1 MANRNAGYG
10 ARRGGFWFYRSRS
23 RTNESSGARVE
34 FTEKTR
40 RQSSFFDI
48 RRDEANKCRQYHISR
63 NCTATCCCSINLD
76 HWCKARAVHLP

>member
-40 RQSSFFDI
+40 RQRTPPKLIFCI
-48 RRDEANKCRQYHISR
+48 QLRGQLLVQYLGEKQRQYV
-63 NCTATCCCSINLD
+63 NLID
-76 HWCKARAVHLP
+76 LERWSKAAACI